1 MRKIEE
7 GTLSAVYV
15 HFGTYNQGTVH
26 HKSIVVLVML
36 DCMYEARAVVGHIIE
51 QLVPTHRPAFDMC
64 YTLHML
70 CTYFN

>member
-7 GTLSAVYV
+7 GTFSAVHV

-26 HKSIVVLVML
+26 HKSLVVLVML

-51 QLVPTHRPAFDMC
+51 QLVPTQRPAFDMC
-64 YTLHML
+64 YTF
-70 CTYFN
+70 TYALYIL